1 MGHVDASGVIQL
13 KGRTACEINTANEL
27 VATELTFGG
36 IFAEFSV
43 EQTVALLSCF
53 TFDEKGRG
61 DETNPGSGLRPG
73 KYRAGGLYFCV
84 RRFKVKTNKQ
94 MMIITF
100 LRTPSETSSMR
111 TTMLFL
117 P

>member
-73 KYRAGGLYFCV
+73 KYRAGVFVFLCASLQS
-84 RRFKVKTNKQ
+84 KNKQ
-94 MMIITF
+94 ANDDHYI
-100 LRTPSETSSMR
+100 S
-111 TTMLFL
+111 
-117 P
+117 